1 MEYAIRQGNIEE
13 IEKLLSQGFVPS
25 HNTLDF
31 ALENSNS
38 YVINLFLDHNFKVTR
53 RSLDLAIK
61 TGNIDIINRIIEKMG
76 GGQKAK
82 PTDYSLNFAIL
93 TKDKDIINRLLAF
106 KAKVNVDSLN
116 LAIETN
122 NIDIVNIIYNA
133 GGRPTGESLNIAV
146 QTNNID
152 IVNIIYNAGGRP
164 TGESLNIAVQTN
176 NIAIVNYIVSQG
188 YKPSIETF
196 NYTIKTK
203 NIDMFKL
210 LITLPDIDIDNILSS
225 GLIPDL
231 SDYVS
236 DKSLYFNTKDNI
248 LHNAIKNNLYDFVEY
263 ILSLG
268 AKPHLSSLK
277 TALYYNYIDIAKLIV
292 SNIIITDNDSYNNLL
307 NLLIKNKNIDIAFI
321 EQQINTEFTISSQ
334 TLSGI
339 IYDDRDDIFDMIL
352 KYYPDINIQHY
363 FEFSIKNIQLNMIKY
378 FFSKGAKIT
387 ESAKDALFNNIYWFQ
402 REDRLIEK
410 LTQIIILF
418 LKNGLIINDEL
429 MTSLYKKNSRSF
441 SEYKNI
447 LNKYKNNCYIKNS
460 EDLKLD
466 LELIGIISI
475 NNKPLDK
482 IESIDELCDLLHNEY
497 KIFVLDGS
505 YPEDNIYDSEIKPKK
520 LHSDEDEVNKC
531 FADKTPNSQ
540 EYKNIPQDRYIIF
553 NNRCYYI
560 YDIIKHLMS
569 SLNIKDINSFLMS
582 DYFNQKTLGDLV
594 DPLTDIKY
602 SESFRE
608 NGDDHYFEFFQEVR
622 IFIIYLR
629 KLISIDY
636 TKLN

>member
-13 IEKLLSQGFVPS
+13 IEKLLSEGFVPI

-31 ALENSNS
+31 ALDNNNS
-38 YVINLFLDHNFKVTR
+38 YVINLFLDHNFKVTK

-93 TKDKDIINRLLAF
+93 TKNKDIINRLLAF

-133 GGRPTGESLNIAV
+133 GGRPTRESLNIAV

-152 IVNIIYNAGGRP
+152 ID
-164 TGESLNIAVQTN
+164 
-176 NIAIVNYIVSQG
+176 IVNYIVSQG

-196 NYTIKTK
+196 NYAIKTK
-203 NIDMFKL
+203 NIDIFKL
-210 LITLPDIDIDNILSS
+210 LISLPDIDVDNILSS

-236 DKSLYFNTKDNI
+236 DESLYFNTKDNI

-277 TALYYNYIDIAKLIV
+277 TAIHYNYIDIAKLIV
-292 SNIIITDNDSYNNLL
+292 NNIIITDNESYNNLI
-307 NLLIKNKNIDIAFI
+307 NLFIKNKNIDIAFI

-339 IYDDRDDIFDMIL
+339 IYDNRDDIFDMIL
-352 KYYPDINIQHY
+352 KYYPDINIQYY
-363 FEFSIKNIQLNMIKY
+363 FDFSIKNIKLNMIKY
-378 FFSKGAKIT
+378 LFSKGAKIT

>member
-1 MEYAIRQGNIEE
+1 
-13 IEKLLSQGFVPS
+13 
-25 HNTLDF
+25 
-31 ALENSNS
+31 
-38 YVINLFLDHNFKVTR
+38 
-53 RSLDLAIK
+53 
-61 TGNIDIINRIIEKMG
+61 
-76 GGQKAK
+76 
-82 PTDYSLNFAIL
+82 
-93 TKDKDIINRLLAF
+93 
-106 KAKVNVDSLN
+106 
-116 LAIETN
+116 
-122 NIDIVNIIYNA
+122 
-133 GGRPTGESLNIAV
+133 
-146 QTNNID
+146 
-152 IVNIIYNAGGRP
+152 
-164 TGESLNIAVQTN
+164 
-176 NIAIVNYIVSQG
+176 
-188 YKPSIETF
+188 
-196 NYTIKTK
+196 
-203 NIDMFKL
+203 
-210 LITLPDIDIDNILSS
+210 
-225 GLIPDL
+225 
-231 SDYVS
+231 
-236 DKSLYFNTKDNI
+236 
-248 LHNAIKNNLYDFVEY
+248 
-263 ILSLG
+263 
-268 AKPHLSSLK
+268 
-277 TALYYNYIDIAKLIV
+277 
-292 SNIIITDNDSYNNLL
+292 
-307 NLLIKNKNIDIAFI
+307 
-321 EQQINTEFTISSQ
+321 
-334 TLSGI
+334 
-339 IYDDRDDIFDMIL
+339 
-352 KYYPDINIQHY
+352 
-363 FEFSIKNIQLNMIKY
+363 MIKY

-482 IESIDELCDLLHNEY
+482 IESIDELCDLLH
-497 KIFVLDGS
+497 
-505 YPEDNIYDSEIKPKK
+505 
-520 LHSDEDEVNKC
+520 SDEDEVNKC